1 MTRIEGLNPLSTSRT
16 MSGPGATGIESSEA
30 DHSSEATRA
39 AGRQDV
45 LALSSRGRVVG
56 EAALAVHRAPDIRAD
71 KVLAIKTAIADGTYT
86 SNAREIAQRLMA
98 NAGFAAD

>member
-16 MSGPGATGIESSEA
+16 MSGMGATGIDSADA
-30 DHSSEATRA
+30 DHSPGAARA

-45 LALSSRGRVVG
+45 LALSSRGRIVA
-56 EAALAVHRAPDIRAD
+56 EAARAVHEAPDVRTER
-71 KVLAIKTAIADGTYT
+71 VLALRAAIADGTYT

-98 NAGFAAD
+98 NAGFTAD